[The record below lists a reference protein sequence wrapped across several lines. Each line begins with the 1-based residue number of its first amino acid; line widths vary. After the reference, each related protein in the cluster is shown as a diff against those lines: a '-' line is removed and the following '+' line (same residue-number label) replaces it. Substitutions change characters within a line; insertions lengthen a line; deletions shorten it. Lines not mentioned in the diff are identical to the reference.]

1 VTPSRANALPPAT
14 NLPVAVTMGEPAGI
28 GGEIAL
34 LAWARRRKDAI
45 APFFLIDDPERIA
58 GLAKRLGLRQ
68 KIAPIADPA
77 EAIKAFSRALPVLPI
92 KLAHAVEPGRPDPAN
107 VAAVLAAIDKAL
119 DLARAGSIAALVTNP
134 IHKATM
140 YAGGF
145 GFPGHTEYLA
155 ERLGA
160 QGRPL
165 RVAMMLAVPGLRVV
179 PVTVHASLRNAIA
192 DLTADAIVAVA
203 EIAAAALRRDFA
215 LPAPRLAVA
224 GLNPHAG
231 EDGSLG
237 REEIEIVAP
246 AIARLRRSGLD
257 VVGPAPADTLFHA
270 AARRRYDAAICLY
283 HDQALIPL
291 KTIDFFRG
299 VNVTLGLPVVRT
311 SPDHG
316 TALDLAGR
324 GVAKPDSLIAALR
337 LAATIAANRRAG
349 NAQAES
355 PRRARRA

>member
-1 VTPSRANALPPAT
+1 VTPSRASAV
-14 NLPVAVTMGEPAGI
+14 VAVTMGEPAGI

-34 LAWARRRKDAI
+34 LAWSRRRKDAV
-45 APFFLIDDPERIA
+45 APFFLIDSPERLEI
-58 GLAKRLGLRQ
+58 LAKRAGLRAA
-68 KIAPIADPA
+68 IAPIASPA
-77 EAIKAFSRALPVLPI
+77 QAAKTFSRALPVLPI
-92 KLAHAVEPGRPDPAN
+92 ELPRAVEPGRPDAAN
-107 VAAVLAAIDKAL
+107 VAAVLASIDKAL
-119 DLARAGSIAALVTNP
+119 QLARAGSIAALVTNP

-160 QGRPL
+160 QERPA

-179 PVTVHASLRNAIA
+179 PVTIHQSLRDAVA
-192 DLTADAIVAVA
+192 GLTADAIVATA

-215 LPAPRLAVA
+215 IAQPRLAVA

-246 AIARLRRSGLD
+246 AVARLRRGGID
-257 VVGPAPADTLFHA
+257 ATGPAPADTLFHA

-299 VNVTLGLPVVRT
+299 VNITLGLPVVRT

-324 GVAKPDSLIAALR
+324 GVARPDSFIAALR
-337 LAATIAANRRAG
+337 LAAAIAANRAG
-349 NAQAES
+349 PKPLDAQIET